1 MLYIVICVIV
11 YISFFR
17 GDLMNIRDIGN
28 TANSPESSRFDAENV
43 NIDHPI
49 ERGAHE
55 VIPERQ
61 DHTDEHHDEYV
72 RSLTN
77 NVKSTL
83 YEVNNVRMSR
93 IRQIRSQ
100 IREEKYDPSGE
111 KIAEKVVDILLPL
124 GMKTLSVY
132 KYKKL

>member
-1 MLYIVICVIV
+1 
-11 YISFFR
+11 
-17 GDLMNIRDIGN
+17 MNIQDIGN
-28 TANSPESSRFDAENV
+28 TANSPESTRFDAENV

-49 ERGAHE
+49 EHRAHE

-61 DHTDEHHDEYV
+61 DHTDEHRDEYI

-77 NVKSTL
+77 TVKSTL
-83 YEVNNVRMSR
+83 YEVNDVRMSR
-93 IRQIRSQ
+93 IRQIRNQ
-100 IREEKYDPSGE
+100 IHEEKYDPSGG
-111 KIAEKVVDILLPL
+111 KIAEKVVEILLPL